1 MSTGA
6 SLKFT
11 TNLNSCASSD
21 ADGSRF
27 LIDEKI
33 DDEDCKSR
41 SPDGGPPGSRHNV
54 AENSSRKRS
63 GLLSVKIPTGTK
75 AQKRRHI
82 QTNFDDSLLLNQSA
96 IDAQRKEK
104 ERLERLERQ
113 KQLVGDSDHIQQ
125 VASVTQK
132 PVTPLPVLDAFDP
145 EIICLIGDGSSDDSK
160 KRVPAYNNST
170 SAAGV
175 KPEPEV
181 IELSSGDEDDS
192 SDTKGSSSFAPY
204 RIVPPI
210 PRSYEYDR
218 RPKWLYADKD
228 REKMEMQQ
236 KIEKERMRKRRNSH
250 DLEKIELTQ
259 TGRLLVNA
267 GHGADEPDVHVS
279 AYLTHILQPHQ
290 LGGVRFMYDNII
302 ESLSEFDKSPGFGCI
317 LAHSM
322 GLGKTIQVI
331 TFVEVFL
338 RVTPAKRVTVIVP
351 INTIQNWY
359 NEFEK
364 WLPRYS
370 DVGQSCRQ
378 FEVFLLGDTVKT
390 YDQRI
395 NMIEEWTKKGGVLL
409 IGYEMFRLLIRST
422 LPKKSSKSKAS
433 ASNASLVDQYEKVDE
448 QEFTAEG
455 RVKKEA
461 NDIIRAALISP
472 GPDLVVCDEGHKIK
486 NLNTDIASALGAIKT
501 RRRVVLT
508 GYPLQ
513 NNLMEYYCMV
523 DFVRPDFLGSKKTF
537 SIQFEKPI
545 KNGQCIDST
554 AKDIKIA
561 RQRIHVLNNMLK
573 GFIQRRTHHL
583 LKAILPESK
592 EFVLLLRKS
601 PLQHA
606 LYRNFVMYANAE
618 ISTGNTSTFNPL
630 KAFAACSK
638 IWNHPDILAKTL
650 EKRREERKKTQQKD
664 AGQQTCDGSNAFATQ
679 PSSANSAS
687 NHWPPSHLNP
697 TTSSAMS
704 HGTYSMAMNQSDSCV
719 AVPGPSYAS
728 SNANN
733 AWNSPFTKNNHHPAP
748 STATPSIME
757 ALKISSSEPAQ
768 ITHRDLWSG
777 IFATG
782 PPSSLTDNTG
792 DSAQDDEQARSGK
805 GKRNVRNK
813 PKTIQGVME
822 EEFDI
827 AENDQGLQYD
837 WAEIAMGSYKVGHIE
852 HGYKIV
858 LALEL
863 LDACIKKGEKMLIF
877 SQNLTALDLIESY
890 LARRTLNTPTEST
903 AWMKTINYFRLDGST
918 PGSEREKLIN
928 RFNSDPTVH
937 LFLISTRAGS
947 LGINLVS
954 ASRCVILDACW
965 NPCHDAQAVCR
976 VYRYGQQR
984 RTYIY
989 RLILN
994 NCMEK
999 AIFNRQISKHGL
1011 QQRVVD
1017 DAQVDANITQKELET
1032 LLMYDESLDVVH
1044 NKWDTSQWNLGDE
1057 VLESVVKERSEM
1069 LAEEPFLHESLMLE
1083 REEGLSEEEKKEAEL
1098 WFTREQFKETIL
1110 FPNDVDINDFPGR
1123 HGQGHPRGHRQVSGG
1138 FMPPQYFNSPMNFAP
1153 LRPTPIPSIIDRV
1166 HGYPN
1171 SAEGGYQMAPGFNGG
1186 LLMRNQ
1192 VNHPMDQPRRV
1203 LPFPGAA
1210 VAYEPSSNSSGCV
1223 QLIRTD
1229 RDLCLPIVS
1238 HSSERREV
1246 PRNTQVMLVRNAD
1259 GVFLRLS
1266 NGLLLDA
1273 QNSVFNSASNGLPPV
1288 ITIPPDPPQPQPMPH
1303 LPKNNIPD
1311 VIELD

>member
-1 MSTGA
+1 MSTEA

-21 ADGSRF
+21 TDGTQF
-27 LIDEKI
+27 IIDEKI
-33 DDEDCKSR
+33 DEEDCKSR
-41 SPDGGPPGSRHNV
+41 STDGGPPGSRQNV

-160 KRVPAYNNST
+160 KRVPVYNNSS
-170 SAAGV
+170 SASGV

-210 PRSYEYDR
+210 PRSYEHDR

-228 REKMEMQQ
+228 RQEKMEMQQ

-501 RRRVVLT
+501 RRRIVLT

-554 AKDIKIA
+554 AKLSHFVEDIKIA

-573 GFIQRRTHHL
+573 GFIQRQVSKLAMEVTLSLLNHHQQTRHR
-583 LKAILPESK
+583 IG
-592 EFVLLLRKS
+592 LLRIS
-601 PLQHA
+601 IPQPA
-606 LYRNFVMYANAE
+606 L
-618 ISTGNTSTFNPL
+618 P
-630 KAFAACSK
+630 
-638 IWNHPDILAKTL
+638 W
-650 EKRREERKKTQQKD
+650 
-664 AGQQTCDGSNAFATQ
+664 
-679 PSSANSAS
+679 
-687 NHWPPSHLNP
+687 
-697 TTSSAMS
+697 AM
-704 HGTYSMAMNQSDSCV
+704 
-719 AVPGPSYAS
+719 
-728 SNANN
+728 
-733 AWNSPFTKNNHHPAP
+733 
-748 STATPSIME
+748 
-757 ALKISSSEPAQ
+757 
-768 ITHRDLWSG
+768 
-777 IFATG
+777 
-782 PPSSLTDNTG
+782 
-792 DSAQDDEQARSGK
+792 
-805 GKRNVRNK
+805 
-813 PKTIQGVME
+813 
-822 EEFDI
+822 
-827 AENDQGLQYD
+827 
-837 WAEIAMGSYKVGHIE
+837 AEIAMGSYKVGHIE

-858 LALEL
+858 LALDL

-877 SQNLTALDLIESY
+877 
-890 LARRTLNTPTEST
+890 
-903 AWMKTINYFRLDGST
+903 
-918 PGSEREKLIN
+918 
-928 RFNSDPTVH
+928 
-937 LFLISTRAGS
+937 
-947 LGINLVS
+947 
-954 ASRCVILDACW
+954 
-965 NPCHDAQAVCR
+965 
-976 VYRYGQQR
+976 RYGQQR

-1032 LLMYDESLDVVH
+1032 LLMYD
-1044 NKWDTSQWNLGDE
+1044 
-1057 VLESVVKERSEM
+1057 
-1069 LAEEPFLHESLMLE
+1069 EPFLHESLMLE

-1138 FMPPQYFNSPMNFAP
+1138 FMPPQYFN
-1153 LRPTPIPSIIDRV
+1153 
-1166 HGYPN
+1166 
-1171 SAEGGYQMAPGFNGG
+1171 AEGGYQMAPGFNGG
-1186 LLMRNQ
+1186 LVMRNQ

-1229 RDLCLPIVS
+1229 RA
-1238 HSSERREV
+1238 SS
-1246 PRNTQVMLVRNAD
+1246 
-1259 GVFLRLS
+1259 
-1266 NGLLLDA
+1266 
-1273 QNSVFNSASNGLPPV
+1273 GLPPV

-1303 LPKNNIPD
+1303 LLKNNIPD